1 MDQSSLLGTDPGRAE
16 YEELLRPAVAAQ
28 GQRERERE
36 RERDSALEMYF
47 LFSLPIPIM
56 ELRLDRLNEG
66 NEPNTRTAVLFAFR
80 TVV

>member
-28 GQRERERE
+28 GQRERE

>member
-1 MDQSSLLGTDPGRAE
+1 MWTKAPYLAPIRAGLNTKNFCAPPLL
-16 YEELLRPAVAAQ
+16 LKV
-28 GQRERERE
+28 RERE

-66 NEPNTRTAVLFAFR
+66 NEPNTRTAVLFAFG

>member
-1 MDQSSLLGTDPGRAE
+1 MWTKAPYLAPIRAGLNTKNFCAPPLL
-16 YEELLRPAVAAQ
+16 LKV
-28 GQRERERE
+28 RERE